1 MDQAIEKLIVAL
13 DVPTRSEALDLCAR
27 LHGRV
32 GAFKVGLQ
40 LFTAEGGDLVRQIVA
55 MGHRVFLDLK
65 FHDIPNTVA
74 AASVE
79 AARLGV
85 WMMNVHASGGS
96 EMMKRTVASVKEDC
110 DSRGVESPL
119 LIAVT
124 VLTSSDQNTMREIGV
139 STTLDSQVQSLA
151 RLAMESGVDG
161 VVASAL
167 EVPVIKSISESA
179 LRPFLTVTPG
189 IRPAQ
194 ATLDDQVRV
203 TTPGEA
209 IVKGSDFL
217 VVGRPI
223 TRAPRPEE
231 VAEGI
236 VDEIRLAMS
245 QRSVDAEKN
254 ES

>member
-1 MDQAIEKLIVAL
+1 MDKVTEKLIVAL
-13 DVPTRSEALDLCAR
+13 DVPTRMEALDLCSR
-27 LHGRV
+27 LQGRV
-32 GAFKVGLQ
+32 GAFKIGLQ
-40 LFTAEGGDLVRQIVA
+40 LFTAEGGDIVRQIVA

-85 WMMNVHASGGS
+85 WMLNVHASGGS
-96 EMMKRTVASVKEDC
+96 EMMRRAVASVKEDC
-110 DSRGVESPL
+110 IVRGVESPL

-139 STTLDSQVQSLA
+139 SSSVDSQVESLA
-151 RLAMESGVDG
+151 RLSMESGMDG

-167 EVPVIKSISESA
+167 EVPAIKSLSERA
-179 LRPFLTVTPG
+179 PKPFLTVTPG
-189 IRPAQ
+189 IRPIQ

-203 TTPGEA
+203 TTPSEA
-209 IVKGSDFL
+209 IGVGSDFL

-223 TRAPRPEE
+223 TLAPRPEE
-231 VAEGI
+231 VAESI
-236 VDEIRLAMS
+236 VDEIRLALS
-245 QRSVDAEKN
+245 ERTKEAGNN